1 MNSVLRATAALALS
15 VAAVGITATQSDA
28 FNARAYAEQEC
39 NARIQRG
46 FTANNQGAFNACV
59 RQQTQLIAPVANSP
73 GARGFCAGVEEGIQ
87 EDPEVRNN
95 PAMAAFVRQ
104 SLGC

>member
-1 MNSVLRATAALALS
+1 MNIITRTATAVALS
-15 VAAVGITATQSDA
+15 LAAVTITAAQADA
-28 FNARAYAEQEC
+28 FSARAYAEQEC

-59 RQQTQLIAPVANSP
+59 RQQTQFIAPAANSP
-73 GARGFCAGVEEGIQ
+73 GARGFCAGVEETIQ
-87 EDPEVRNN
+87 GDPEVRNN
-95 PAMAAFVRQ
+95 PTMAALVRQ

>member
-15 VAAVGITATQSDA
+15 VAALGITAAQSDA

-39 NARIQRG
+39 NARIRRG

-73 GARGFCAGVEEGIQ
+73 GARGFCAGVEESIQ

-95 PAMAAFVRQ
+95 PTMAALVRQ
-104 SLGC
+104 SWGC